1 MQITPLE
8 YYSHKQ
14 WFLELLLRKM
24 LLSETLSPAMISH
37 QTNSCTFFKKINT
50 VLKNAEQIT
59 NKKGASIDFE
69 INQ

>member
-1 MQITPLE
+1 MTPLG

-14 WFLELLLRKM
+14 WFLKIFLRKV
-24 LLSETLSPAMISH
+24 LLIEKPSAPIVSH
-37 QTNSCTFFKKINT
+37 QANSCILFKKINT
-50 VLKNAEQIT
+50 VLKKAEQII

>member
-1 MQITPLE
+1 MTPLG

-14 WFLELLLRKM
+14 RFLKIFLRKV
-24 LLSETLSPAMISH
+24 LLIEKPSAPIVSH
-37 QTNSCTFFKKINT
+37 QANSCILFKKINT
-50 VLKNAEQIT
+50 VLKKAEQII